1 MLIVSQDK
9 TQVTKLNRE
18 IYILENTEEC
28 ISTFDVYID
37 ANCMGNYISKEIAQ
51 KVVEEITETYQNTQ
65 FYKWC
70 RQENKSYIHETAET
84 DLFIYQMPKE

>member
-51 KVVEEITETYQNTQ
+51 KVVDEIVNAYQKTQ
-65 FYKWC
+65 FYKYGTEKD
-70 RQENKSYIHETAET
+70 QKYIVETL
-84 DLFIYQMPKE
+84 DDVFVYQMPKE